1 MNERERSR
9 QSGGIG
15 RHLPALAIFV
25 VVTVLLTW
33 PLASRMDDTFI
44 SWGDPVFQA
53 WTIAWDWHALK
64 SDPLSIFDANVF
76 YPWANTLA
84 YSDHL
89 FGQALT
95 VLPVIAL
102 TENGILADNIA
113 TLLAFFFS
121 ALAMYLLVYDMTGN
135 RIAGILAGVA
145 YAFAPS
151 RVAHLEHLHLLSAQ
165 WPPLML
171 LCLRR
176 ICVRDVGHG
185 TRGAVVEDHAFDS
198 RRVGTG
204 TAELVDPRG
213 PRPASHVPPPASRA
227 PWFLGLGACFF
238 AQGLFGVYFLY
249 FSIVMLIIV
258 GAVYAAF
265 ALFDRDWEVMRALG
279 LAALTCAFA
288 GALLIPTLLPYW
300 RVSQDLDVE
309 RTTEEVSV
317 WSAEPTDYLAVWPRA
332 RAWNELLDRYHRDVE
347 RDLFPGL
354 AILALAG
361 IGLTHRGA
369 GRQRWVLLAVAV
381 GGVVFSFG
389 LSATIAGRDV
399 PLPYRAFY
407 DWLPGFRAIRVPAR
421 LGLLAL
427 VGVGGL
433 AGLGVDR
440 LWRLGR
446 DELPLFRWYPHPL
459 AQRPRVVGTAIATL
473 ALIFILLETVPRMEL
488 PDPLPAP
495 PDNPPPA
502 YAWIR
507 DNPAPTLELPMGEG
521 LVGSAWPNFW
531 SMSHWNQ
538 TVNGYSGIVPP
549 TYYPFR
555 EEMRA
560 FPSDEMIRL
569 LQGIGVVNIIIHEDF
584 PDRERAEVEA
594 QLAAHPELTLALSG
608 PDAVYTLAEDPWMW
622 DLARAVP
629 DDEVVD
635 LPNAAAD
642 PATFGM
648 LMALLQRTGH
658 DVTGEGQV
666 DYYHFSPSE
675 SAGCYAILLDT
686 DDPAEFGYPAA
697 RSLASEGNLVLYA
710 RPECVE

>member
-1 MNERERSR
+1 VNEQDRSP
-9 QSGGIG
+9 QPGGIG
-15 RHLPALAIFV
+15 RHLPALAIFA

-33 PLASRMDDTFI
+33 PLVSRMDDTFI

-64 SDPLSIFDANVF
+64 TDPLGIFDANVF
-76 YPWANTLA
+76 YPWGNTLA

-102 TENGILADNIA
+102 TENGILADNVA
-113 TLLAFFFS
+113 TLLAFFLS

-165 WPPLML
+165 WPPLLL

-176 ICVRDVGHG
+176 VCAPGLGLRDSGMLN
-185 TRGAVVEDHAFDS
+185 RPARPE
-198 RRVGTG
+198 RLNTG
-204 TAELVDPRG
+204 TAELVDPRF
-213 PRPASHVPPPASRA
+213 PNPESRTPHTDSRA
-227 PWFLGLGACFF
+227 LWFLGLGACFF
-238 AQGLFGVYFLY
+238 AQGLFGIYFLY
-249 FSIVMLIIV
+249 FSIVMLIIA

-265 ALFDRDWEVMRALG
+265 ALLDRDWDVMRALG

-300 RVSQDLDVE
+300 RVSEDLDVE
-309 RTTEEVSV
+309 RTTAEVSA

-332 RAWNELLDRYHRDVE
+332 RAWNELLDRFHRDVE

-354 AILALAG
+354 AIVVLAG
-361 IGLTHRGA
+361 VGLTHRTA

-389 LSATIAGRDV
+389 LSATIAGREI

-446 DELPLFRWYPHPL
+446 DELPLFSWYPHPL
-459 AQRPRVVGTAIATL
+459 ARRPRLVGTTIAAL
-473 ALIFILLETVPRMEL
+473 ALTFILLETVPRMEL

-531 SMSHWNQ
+531 SMFHWNQ

-555 EEMRA
+555 EAMRE
-560 FPSDEMIRL
+560 FPSDESIQL
-569 LQGIGVVNIIIHEDF
+569 LQGIGVVNIIVHEDF
-584 PDRERAEVEA
+584 PDRERADVEA
-594 QLAAHPELTLALSG
+594 QLAAHPELTLELAG
-608 PDAVYTLAEDPWMW
+608 PDAVYRLAEDPWMW

-629 DDEVVD
+629 NGEVVD

-642 PATFGM
+642 PVTFGM

-658 DVTGEGQV
+658 DVTGHGQV
-666 DYYHFSPSE
+666 DYFHFSPPE
-675 SAGCYAILLDT
+675 NDVCYAVLLDG
-686 DDPAEFGYPAA
+686 DNPANYGYP
-697 RSLASEGNLVLYA
+697 SVIELASEGNLVLYT
-710 RPECVE
+710 RPECIDE

>member
-1 MNERERSR
+1 MSEQE
-9 QSGGIG
+9 QSPQPGGIG

-25 VVTVLLTW
+25 AVTVLLTW
-33 PLASRMDDTFI
+33 PLAARMDDTFI

-64 SDPLSIFDANVF
+64 TDPLGIFDANVF
-76 YPWANTLA
+76 YPWGNTLA

-95 VLPVIAL
+95 VLPIIAI

-113 TLLAFFFS
+113 TMLAFILS
-121 ALAMYLLVYDMTGN
+121 ALAMYLLVYDLTGN
-135 RIAGILAGVA
+135 RVAGVLAGVA

-176 ICVRDVGHG
+176 AVAPESGRVLSGWRNRESITEDSPVRSE
-185 TRGAVVEDHAFDS
+185 RPS
-198 RRVGTG
+198 TG
-204 TAELVDPRG
+204 TAELVDPRFSI
-213 PRPASHVPPPASRA
+213 PDSRF
-227 PWFLGLGACFF
+227 PWFAGLGACFF

-249 FSIVMLIIV
+249 FSIVMLIIA

-265 ALFDRDWEVMRALG
+265 ALYDRDWQVMRALG
-279 LAALTCAFA
+279 LAGLVCAFA

-300 RVSQDLDVE
+300 QVSQDLDVE
-309 RTTEEVSV
+309 RTTAEVSA
-317 WSAEPTDYLAVWPRA
+317 WSADPKDYLAVWPRA
-332 RAWNELLDRYHRDVE
+332 KLWNDLLMRNHRDVE

-354 AILALAG
+354 AIVALAG
-361 IGLTHRGA
+361 IGLTHRAA
-369 GRQRWVLLAVAV
+369 GRQRWVLLAVAL
-381 GGVVFSFG
+381 GGVIFSFG
-389 LSATIAGRDV
+389 LSATIAGRDF
-399 PLPYRAFY
+399 PLPYRVFY

-446 DELPLFRWYPHPL
+446 DELPLFRRYPHTL
-459 AQRPRVVGTAIATL
+459 AKRPRVVGA
-473 ALIFILLETVPRMEL
+473 ALGGLLLVFILLETVPRMEL
-488 PDPLPAP
+488 PDPLPPP
-495 PDNPPPA
+495 PDNPPIA

-531 SMSHWNQ
+531 SMFHWNQ

-555 EEMRA
+555 EEMRS
-560 FPSDEMIRL
+560 FPSDDTIRL
-569 LQGIGVVNIIIHEDF
+569 LQGMGVVNIIIHSDF
-584 PDRERAEVEA
+584 PDRERAVVDA
-594 QLAAHPELTLALSG
+594 QLAARPELTLALPG
-608 PDAVYTLAEDPWMW
+608 PDAVYTLAPDPWLW
-622 DLARAVP
+622 ELAEAVP
-629 DDEVVD
+629 NGEIVD
-635 LPNAAAD
+635 LPNADAD
-642 PATFGM
+642 PVTFGM
-648 LMALLQRTGH
+648 LMAILQRTGH
-658 DVTGEGQV
+658 EVTGQGQV
-666 DYYHFSPSE
+666 DYFHFSPPDTPT
-675 SAGCYAILLDT
+675 CYAVLQDT
-686 DDPAEFGYPAA
+686 DDPTTHGYPAA
-697 RSLASEGNLVLYA
+697 RVVTQEGDLTLYV
-710 RPECVE
+710 RPECVD